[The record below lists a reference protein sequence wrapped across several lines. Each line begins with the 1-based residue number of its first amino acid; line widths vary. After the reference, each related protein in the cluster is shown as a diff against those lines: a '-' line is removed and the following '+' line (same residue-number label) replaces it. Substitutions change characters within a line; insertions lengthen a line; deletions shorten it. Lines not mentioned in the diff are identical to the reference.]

1 MGRAEGAGRAG
12 GIRRQPVTWLLLL
25 AIAAVWVVEGGLTIG
40 IGGTIAPT
48 TAIALGAQLTPLV
61 LAGQWWRLVSAM
73 FVHWSWLHVGLN
85 GFSLYIVGS
94 VVEPVY
100 GGWRTLG
107 VYFLGGVLGGLAV
120 LALMPPNVVSAGASG
135 AIFALLGAVLVV
147 AIVAIRR
154 IGPSLLWWVLGI
166 VGINLVFDVSVPF
179 IAIWDHIGGF
189 IGGILATVALGLPGR
204 RWSWLNG
211 LAGVL
216 LVALGAALWLM
227 A

>member
-1 MGRAEGAGRAG
+1 MV
-12 GIRRQPVTWLLLL
+12 RRHPVTWLLLL
-25 AIAAVWVVEGGLTIG
+25 AIAAMWVVEGGLAIG
-40 IGGTIAPT
+40 LGGTVPLS
-48 TAIALGAQLTPLV
+48 TAVALGAQVTPLV

-73 FVHWSWLHVGLN
+73 FIHWSWLHVGLN

-100 GGWRTLG
+100 GSWRTVG
-107 VYFLGGVLGGLAV
+107 VYLLGGLVGGLAV

-166 VGINLVFDVSVPF
+166 VGINLIFDVSVPF
-179 IAIWDHIGGF
+179 IAIWDHVGGF

-211 LAGVL
+211 VAALL
-216 LVALGAALWLM
+216 LVASGVVLWLI